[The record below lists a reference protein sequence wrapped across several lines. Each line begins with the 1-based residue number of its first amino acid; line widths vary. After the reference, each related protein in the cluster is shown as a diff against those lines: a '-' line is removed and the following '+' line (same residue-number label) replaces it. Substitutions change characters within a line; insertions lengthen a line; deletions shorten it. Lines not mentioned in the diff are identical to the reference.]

1 MILAKRVVWLGK
13 MDTFIEVVEDGL
25 EVDCKLPL
33 SILRNTK
40 FEVMN
45 FMVFFKDLQIIVSG
59 RSLHRPVGV
68 TASPKFSLYII
79 LDVVY
84 QSDCDCSS
92 EKGMP

>member
-45 FMVFFKDLQIIVSG
+45 FMVCFLRIFKL
-59 RSLHRPVGV
+59 
-68 TASPKFSLYII
+68 
-79 LDVVY
+79 
-84 QSDCDCSS
+84 
-92 EKGMP
+92 